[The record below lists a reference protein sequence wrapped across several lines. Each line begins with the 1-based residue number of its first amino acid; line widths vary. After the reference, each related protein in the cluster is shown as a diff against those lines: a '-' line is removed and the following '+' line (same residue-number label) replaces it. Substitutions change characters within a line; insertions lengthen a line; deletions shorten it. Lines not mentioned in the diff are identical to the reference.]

1 MRLKIIIIVI
11 FLFTPFIK
19 ALNTKSNNIIL
30 YNLNSDEILYEKN
43 SHEPIKIASL
53 TKIMTG
59 IIAIE
64 EIDDLNKEV
73 LITAEMLDGLK
84 EANASVVGLKVNDIV
99 SYRDLLYALLLPSGG
114 DAANALAISISGSIE
129 NFVKLMNNK
138 ANSLGLNN
146 TLFTN
151 ATGLDNG
158 DNHSNVFD
166 VATILRY
173 ALKNAEFKK
182 IYETKK
188 YTMANGM
195 ELIASI
201 ERSSQRLHLNVNYI
215 KGSKTGST
223 SLAGVCLSS
232 TFDYN
237 DINYLM
243 VNCDSS
249 FKNATYNVSD
259 AETLYNYY
267 SNNYHL
273 RSILKKDKVI
283 KSINNKYSS
292 NKVNLYPNTDYSL
305 YMLDNDY
312 ENLKFT
318 YDGLET
324 IDIYTRDK
332 IIGKYEISLNNNVL
346 KTIDV
351 YKPDKIEFS
360 IFRFIFINYIYF
372 LIILIFIVLI
382 FIINLFLKKKKSFKT
397 EI

>member
-1 MRLKIIIIVI
+1 M
-11 FLFTPFIK
+11 PFVK
-19 ALNTKSNNIIL
+19 ALDTRSNNIIL
-30 YNLNSDEILYEKN
+30 YNLNNDEILYEKN

-84 EANASVVGLKVNDIV
+84 KANASVVGLKVNDIV

-151 ATGLDNG
+151 TTGLDNG
-158 DNHSNVFD
+158 DNHSSVYE
-166 VATILRY
+166 VANILKY
-173 ALKNAEFKK
+173 ALKNENFKK
-182 IYETKK
+182 IYETRN
-188 YTMANGM
+188 YTASNGM
-195 ELIASI
+195 KLTSTLEGNSKKF
-201 ERSSQRLHLNVNYI
+201 HLNTDYI
-215 KGSKTGST
+215 KGAKTGS
-223 SLAGVCLSS
+223 SNLAGVCLSS
-232 TFDYN
+232 TFNYN

-243 VNCDSS
+243 VSCDSS
-249 FKNATYNVSD
+249 FKNIVNNILD
-259 AETLYNYY
+259 AKTLYNYY

-283 KSINNKYSS
+283 KSINNKYST

-351 YKPDKIEFS
+351 YKPNKIDFS
-360 IFRFIFINYIYF
+360 IFKFVFVNYFYL
-372 LIILIFIVLI
+372 LIILIFSFLI

-397 EI
+397 EIKSV

>member
-1 MRLKIIIIVI
+1 M
-11 FLFTPFIK
+11 PFVK
-19 ALNTKSNNIIL
+19 ALDTRSNNIIL
-30 YNLNSDEILYEKN
+30 YNLNNDEILYEKN

-59 IIAIE
+59 IIALE
-64 EIDDLNKEV
+64 KIDDLDREV

-114 DAANALAISISGSIE
+114 DAANALAINVAGSID
-129 NFVKLMNNK
+129 NFVKLMNIK
-138 ANSLGLNN
+138 AGSLGLSN
-146 TLFTN
+146 TFFTN

-158 DNHSNVFD
+158 DNHSNVYD

-173 ALKNAEFKK
+173 ALKNDEFKK
-182 IYETKK
+182 IYETRK
-188 YTMANGM
+188 YTMSNGIK
-195 ELIASI
+195 L
-201 ERSSQRLHLNVNYI
+201 RSSLEKNSEKLNLNIDYI
-215 KGSKTGST
+215 KGAKTGT
-223 SLAGVCLSS
+223 TTLAGVCLSS
-232 TFDYN
+232 TFNYN

-243 VNCDSS
+243 VSCDSS
-249 FKNATYNVSD
+249 FKNLTYNVFD
-259 AETLYNYY
+259 AGVLYNYY
-267 SNNYHL
+267 ANNYHL
-273 RSILKKDKVI
+273 RSILKKNKVI

-292 NKVNLYPNTDYSL
+292 NKVNLYPDTDYSL

-312 ENLKFT
+312 KNLKFT

-324 IDIYTRDK
+324 IDIYTKDK

-360 IFRFIFINYIYF
+360 IFNFIFVNYIYF
-372 LIILIFIVLI
+372 LAILIFIVLI